1 MAKSKRW
8 SKKDIKQIQSIIEA
22 AKAAGNTEHSGLAA
36 AAKYFGVSLNAVTI
50 RWGRWKRGL
59 QTGNL
64 KKATTKVPMV
74 RKKRKYVKRI
84 KLNIPI
90 WSDSSQPALLNVIEK
105 RKMHLEL
112 RKRVMELLDTAG
124 PIKAVSIDLANK
136 SFTVVY

>member
-8 SKKDIKQIQSIIEA
+8 SEKDIKQIKSIIEA
-22 AKAAGNTEHSGLAA
+22 AQVAGNTEHSGLAA

-64 KKATTKVPMV
+64 KKATTKVPIV
-74 RKKRKYVKRI
+74 RKKR
-84 KLNIPI
+84 
-90 WSDSSQPALLNVIEK
+90 
-105 RKMHLEL
+105 MHSEL
-112 RKRVMELLDTAG
+112 KKRVIDLLATSG
-124 PIKAVSIDLANK
+124 SIKAVSIDLANK

>member
-8 SKKDIKQIQSIIEA
+8 SEKDIKQIKSIIEA
-22 AKAAGNTEHSGLAA
+22 AQVAGNTEHSGLAA

-64 KKATTKVPMV
+64 KKATTKVPIV
-74 RKKRKYVKRI
+74 RKKRKYV
-84 KLNIPI
+84 
-90 WSDSSQPALLNVIEK
+90 
-105 RKMHLEL
+105 MHSEL
-112 RKRVMELLDTAG
+112 KKRVIDLLATSG
-124 PIKAVSIDLANK
+124 SIKAVSIDLANK

>member
-8 SKKDIKQIQSIIEA
+8 SEKDIKQIKSIIEA
-22 AKAAGNTEHSGLAA
+22 AQVAGNTEHSGLAA

-64 KKATTKVPMV
+64 KKATTKVPIV

-84 KLNIPI
+84 NPNTPT
-90 WSDSSQPALLNVIEK
+90 WSDSSQPALLNLIEK
-105 RKMHLEL
+105 RKMHSEL
-112 RKRVMELLDTAG
+112 KKRVIDLLATSG
-124 PIKAVSIDLANK
+124 SIKAVSIDLANK